1 MIKKAIIPAAG
12 FGTRF
17 LPATKAVP
25 KELFPIID
33 KPTLQF
39 IVEEAVKSGI
49 KEILIITSAQK
60 NSLIDYFDKNVE
72 LEAELKNKNRL
83 EDLKI
88 IENITN
94 LANIHFIRQKEQLGL
109 GHAVLQAKAFVGN
122 EPFAVLLG
130 DDLFIG
136 EVPATKELIN
146 SYSKV
151 NSSVVGTMA
160 IKPEETKRYG
170 ICDPKKELEPGFFEL
185 KGVIEKPKLED
196 APSLSAI
203 AGRYIL
209 TPKIFEL
216 LEKGER
222 GNGGEIQL
230 TDSILKLMETE
241 KVFSYDLKAKRYDIG
256 ARMGYLEA
264 LIDYALHR
272 DDLKDDTVKL
282 LKEKVSLIK

>member
-1 MIKKAIIPAAG
+1 MVKKAVIPAAG

-17 LPATKAVP
+17 LPATKVVP

-33 KPTLQF
+33 KPTLHF
-39 IVEEAVKSGI
+39 IVEEAVNSGI
-49 KEILIITSAQK
+49 EEILIITSAHK

-72 LEAELKNKNRL
+72 LEQELLRTNKL
-83 EDLKI
+83 TDLKTVQEI
-88 IENITN
+88 PK
-94 LANIHFIRQKEQLGL
+94 LAKIYFIRQNEQLGL
-109 GHAVLQAKAFVGN
+109 GHAVLHAKAFVGN

-130 DDLFIG
+130 DDLFVG
-136 EVPATKELIN
+136 ETPATKELIN
-146 SYSKV
+146 IYNEV

-160 IKPEETKRYG
+160 ITKEETVRYG
-170 ICDPKKELEPGFFEL
+170 ICDPKLKVKEGFYEL
-185 KGVIEKPKLED
+185 KGVVEKPNQDE

-222 GNGGEIQL
+222 GVGGEIQL
-230 TDSILKLMETE
+230 TDSILKLMESE

-264 LIDYALHR
+264 LIDYALSR
-272 DDLKDDTVKL
+272 DDLKEETIKI
-282 LKEKVSLIK
+282 LKEKLSKQK